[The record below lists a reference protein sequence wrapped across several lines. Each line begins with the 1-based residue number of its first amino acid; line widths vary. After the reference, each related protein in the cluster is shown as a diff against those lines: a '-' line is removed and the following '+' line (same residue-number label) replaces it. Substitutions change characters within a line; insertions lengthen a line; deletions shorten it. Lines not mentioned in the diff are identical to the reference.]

1 MDNRSIDHWTH
12 LRHLLTVAAMTNDTA
27 TASSNRRSTGLLVP
41 TDRRYR
47 RAMVALFSAGVSVFL
62 LLYVTQGLLPQLAS
76 GLHVTPVIAS
86 LTISATTAGVAIGL
100 IPMSSLSEIVGR
112 VPVMTGSIFT
122 AASIGV
128 LLPLSPNAW
137 WLISLRAVQGL
148 ALAGLPATA
157 MAYLADRVDPRYTTA
172 AIGIYLSGNSIGG
185 LGSRFL
191 AGVVSEFAG
200 WRIALGVLGFTSM
213 ACAVVFRLLIP
224 GEGARPEQPLTPR
237 ALVRTLGLHLRNPLL
252 LRLYLLGALFM
263 VVFGAVYT
271 VLGFRLEAD
280 PFGLTEGA
288 VGAFFLIYLVGT
300 VISPRVGRV
309 AGKIGVNRTLL
320 AGAALAAVGTVVTR
334 ADSLIAIAI
343 GLSIVTA
350 GFFTGHV
357 VASASAS
364 SSVSTARA
372 QASALYLTVYYVANS
387 VGATVA
393 TATFHSHGWNG
404 VTVLCLCCMALAA
417 IVALTLP
424 RKVRPTENEDLS

>member
-1 MDNRSIDHWTH
+1 MHNH
-12 LRHLLTVAAMTNDTA
+12 TA
-27 TASSNRRSTGLLVP
+27 TTSSAEASTRLLVP
-41 TDRRYR
+41 TDPRYR

-76 GLHVTPVIAS
+76 GLHVSPVVAS
-86 LTISATTAGVAIGL
+86 LTISATTAGVALGL

-112 VPVMTGSIFT
+112 VPVMTASIFVS
-122 AASIGV
+122 AAIGV

-137 WLISLRAVQGL
+137 WLISLRALQGF

-191 AGVVSEFAG
+191 AGLVAEFAG
-200 WRIALGVLGFTSM
+200 WRIALGVLGLASM
-213 ACAVVFRLLIP
+213 LCALVFRLLIP
-224 GEGARPEQPLTPR
+224 GEGTRPQTRLTPR
-237 ALVRTLGLHLRNPLL
+237 ALVRTLGQHLRNPLL

-309 AGKIGVNRTLL
+309 AGAVGVNRTLL
-320 AGAALAAVGTVVTR
+320 AGSVLAAVGTVATL
-334 ADSLIAIAI
+334 ANSLVSIAV
-343 GLSIVTA
+343 GLAIVTA

-364 SSVSTARA
+364 SSVTTARA
-372 QASALYLTVYYVANS
+372 QASALYLTIYYVANS

-393 TATFHSHGWNG
+393 AATFHSHGWSG

-417 IVALTLP
+417 VVAVTLP
-424 RKVRPTENEDLS
+424 RKVRPTEEGDLV